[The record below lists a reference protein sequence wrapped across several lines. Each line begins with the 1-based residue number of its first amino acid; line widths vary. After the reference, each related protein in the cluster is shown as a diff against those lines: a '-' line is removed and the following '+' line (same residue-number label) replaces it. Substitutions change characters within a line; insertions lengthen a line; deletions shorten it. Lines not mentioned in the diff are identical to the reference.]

1 MNMFP
6 SSPSGAF
13 ECGIFD
19 LPSLA
24 AAIRHCRLN
33 QSPKVTIT
41 QLADT
46 LNLSRDTLHRLER
59 GEDVGVSVVLAVL
72 QALGLQMSFQPIH
85 IPKLEEAEQYFAGDL
100 LANFANVTNAVKVK
114 GEKLLLGLSVNK
126 P

>member
-1 MNMFP
+1 MP
-6 SSPSGAF
+6 HSSPAPS
-13 ECGIFD
+13 GIFD

-24 AAIRHCRLN
+24 AAIRHCRLS

-46 LNLSRDTLHRLER
+46 LNVSRDTLHRLER

-72 QALGLQMSFQPIH
+72 QALGLQMSFKPVH

-100 LANFANVTNAVKVK
+100 LANVANVTNAVKVK
-114 GEKLLLGLSVNK
+114 GEKLLFGPSVNK

>member
-1 MNMFP
+1 MTP
-6 SSPSGAF
+6 PAQSTASDYD
-13 ECGIFD
+13 CGIFD

-24 AAIRHCRLN
+24 AAIRHYRLSH
-33 QSPKVTIT
+33 SPKITIT

-72 QALGLQMSFQPIH
+72 QALGLQMNIQPIH
-85 IPKLEEAEQYFAGDL
+85 LPKLEEAAQYFAGDV
-100 LANFANVTNAVKVK
+100 LAQAVRAK
-114 GEKLLLGLSVNK
+114 GKKEPISPSALN